1 MAVKTRNVFIGFFI
15 GAILIGTIMYVDLS
29 KKAKIEEQLNI
40 EYPRIELPDSLDN
53 IVQRTYLH
61 EGFRHNPYFSRIQF
75 ENTRKATLG
84 VVNRPNQPTLQ
95 TVIKPGTHIY
105 KEAGCDTIW
114 MQNITQSDTLKM
126 FFLLRKKGE

>member
-53 IVQRTYLH
+53 IVQRTYLPD
-61 EGFRHNPYFSRIQF
+61 GFRHNPYFEAIEFKNNRKVSLRIKF
-75 ENTRKATLG
+75 
-84 VVNRPNQPTLQ
+84 RPNQPTLQ
-95 TVIKPGTHIY
+95 TVIKPGTHVY

-114 MQNITQSDTLKM
+114 MQNVSQSDTLRM
-126 FFLLRKKGE
+126 FFLLRNTGE